1 MKDRNLS
8 TKDLVSK
15 MRNFKSKTNLL
26 KEEVSSADLDIQQ
39 DIQDKFKKAISTR
52 IKFIKYDETEDNKF
66 IEAYVPV
73 DSNNKILF
81 KYNFMDG
88 CTLTTDN
95 LKLTDESLEVIE
107 KIYTYYDLWLN
118 GEENEENNA
127 NPIGQI

>member
-15 MRNFKSKTNLL
+15 MRNFKNNLL

-52 IKFIKYDETEDNKF
+52 VKFLKYDETEDNKF

-88 CTLTTDN
+88 CTLTIND
-95 LKLTDESLEVIE
+95 LKLTDESLEIIE

-118 GEENEENNA
+118 GEENVENNS